1 MEDCIFCKI
10 NNHEIPTDIIYSNE
24 DFFVIKDI
32 KPKAEIHDLIIS
44 KKHIISLQKLSQDEK
59 GLLGDMLLYA
69 QSLAIKY
76 GLSEQGYKIEI
87 NTGPAGGQE
96 VMHLHIHFLG
106 GKSINKQ

>member
-10 NNHEIPTDIIYSNE
+10 NNHEIPSDIIYSND

-32 KPKAEIHDLIIS
+32 QPKAEIHNLIIS
-44 KKHIISLQKLSQDEK
+44 KKHISSLQKLSHDDNA
-59 GLLGDMLLYA
+59 LLGNMILYA
-69 QSLAIKY
+69 QNLATKY

-96 VMHLHIHFLG
+96 IMHLHIHFLG